1 MNILKISKSEVFIFV
16 LIAFLLPISSI
27 AQVSYRAT
35 EDALKQL
42 IKDIESVRKAPI
54 KGSFTSKKN
63 TGTLDASV
71 NTYVIKKGDT
81 LNKIISQNLSS
92 SPISYDILKMS
103 IVRGNR
109 HAFKRNNPN
118 WMYAG
123 KTIKFPDA
131 NDLKSLLFKNQGK
144 EDRLNSFNSDTW
156 VQFP

>member
-1 MNILKISKSEVFIFV
+1 MKISKSKFIVFC
-16 LIAFLLPISSI
+16 LLAFILPAAI

-54 KGSFTSKKN
+54 KGSFSTKKDSERS
-63 TGTLDASV
+63 GVSSD
-71 NTYVIKKGDT
+71 TYVIRKGDT
-81 LNKIISQNLSS
+81 LNKIIMQNLSS

-103 IVRGNR
+103 IVKSNR

-123 KTIKFPDA
+123 KTIKFPDG
-131 NDLKSLLFKNQGK
+131 NDLRSLLFKSQEK
-144 EDRLNSFNSDTW
+144 KVKINSFNSDTW